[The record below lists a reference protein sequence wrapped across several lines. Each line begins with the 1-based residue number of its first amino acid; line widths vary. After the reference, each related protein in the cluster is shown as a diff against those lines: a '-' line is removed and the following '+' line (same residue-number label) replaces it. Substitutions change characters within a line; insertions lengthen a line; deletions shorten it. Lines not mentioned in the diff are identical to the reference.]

1 MDGVNEVAWPLGL
14 TRLCGINDATG
25 TPLFIAQ
32 ALMGTSGQ
40 EHADVSSGD
49 QLPTS
54 LDAGRRLGIGHRAM
68 RAAQAIGRDLT
79 GSENSARALFL
90 LALLTLIVYL
100 PAITGPFLYE
110 DSNTFAPRE
119 MWNVIATR
127 GPIPGLTFIV
137 TANPFSSHLL
147 NIYLHLMNGL
157 ILFALACGLM
167 RESVALFLTGV
178 FWLHPIQTESVAY
191 ITGRSELLATFGVLI
206 VLWGLL
212 RITSDFTSAV
222 VMTLGGL
229 WAFASKEATAASL
242 FLWVPLVAIWQ
253 NKTRRMWVPLLTWV
267 SAAGIYITRSSV
279 LSGALGAN
287 WNWLASTDWIARQC
301 SAMWQLVGQIIWPVG
316 LSIEAPLNVHPDL
329 SLFFAVMTLTAS
341 LLFLRSNWRV
351 ASLWMIAGFLPRIIL
366 AQPTGAAPEALHAHH
381 AYGIMAGLCLSL
393 GARCR

>member
-1 MDGVNEVAWPLGL
+1 
-14 TRLCGINDATG
+14 
-25 TPLFIAQ
+25 
-32 ALMGTSGQ
+32 MGTSGAA
-40 EHADVSSGD
+40 HSDVSSGD
-49 QLPTS
+49 QLPPS
-54 LDAGRRLGIGHRAM
+54 LDAGRRVGIGDRAM
-68 RAAQAIGRDLT
+68 RIIKAVGRDLT
-79 GSENSARALFL
+79 GSENSPRTLFL

-147 NIYLHLMNGL
+147 NIFLHLINGV
-157 ILFALACGLM
+157 ILCALASGLM
-167 RESVALFLTGV
+167 RESVALFLTGI

-191 ITGRSELLATFGVLI
+191 ITGRAELLATFGVLI

-212 RITSDFTSAV
+212 KVTDDLPAV
-222 VMTLGGL
+222 VLMTLGGL

-253 NKTRRMWVPLLTWV
+253 QRTRRMWVPLLTWI

-301 SAMWQLVGQIIWPVG
+301 SAAWQLLGQIIWPTG

-329 SLFFAVMTLTAS
+329 SLFLAVMTLTAS
-341 LLFLRSNWRV
+341 ALFLRSSWRV
-351 ASLWMIAGFLPRIIL
+351 ASLWVIIGFLPRIIL

-381 AYGIMAGLCLSL
+381 AYAAMAGLCLSL
-393 GARCR
+393 GAKCR